1 MDIPGLGSLVAIHH
15 RDVGRTNNILAQRKE
30 FAAELTENCRKWAAV
45 LTGVFTEAVTRWE
58 REGKAAARREIEKQ
72 QEDFQK
78 LNYWSLH
85 NDSPLLKHLGDD
97 ERFHDFVQACRSFY
111 QSALNLKR
119 LAYEQIE
126 THPGIYASMDTA
138 GVRDMVQAWLA
149 QLEEMQRAV
158 EIELMAVRVITP
170 K

>member
-15 RDVGRTNNILAQRKE
+15 RGIGRTNNILAHRQA
-30 FAAELTENCRKWAAV
+30 FAAELTENCRTWAAV
-45 LTGVFTEAVTRWE
+45 LTNVFTEAITRWE
-58 REGKAAARREIEKQ
+58 REGKAAARQEIEKQ
-72 QEDFQK
+72 QQDFQK

-85 NDSPLLKHLGDD
+85 NDSPLLKYLGDD
-97 ERFHDFVQACRSFY
+97 ERFHSFVKACRRFY
-111 QSALNLKR
+111 QSALNLKQ

-138 GVRDMVQAWLA
+138 GVGDMVKAWLA

-158 EIELMAVRVITP
+158 EMELMAVRVITP